1 MFNIGLP
8 ELLIIVAI
16 ALIVFGPN
24 KLPELAKAFGRAMR
38 EFKKATEEV
47 KESFEA
53 ETKDLEEIKH
63 TLTDEN
69 LLADLAEQ
77 VSSSEPTPEEASTH
91 PEPPAPAETSPL
103 EAAPTQTV
111 GERRERKRKKSLRGE
126 KKELLPMDE
135 KKLPLT
141 SHLQELRKRLILS
154 FIAVGIGFILCYT
167 FADSIFNILAAPL
180 MKVMPKGGSL
190 IFISVAE
197 AFFTYMKV
205 AFIAGIILTSP
216 FILYQIW
223 AFIAPG
229 LYQKEKKY
237 VVPFV
242 LGGSFFFALG
252 VLFGYFVAI
261 PVGFKFLLGY
271 ATDFIKPMP
280 SMKEYLSF
288 SIKFLLAFGL
298 VFEFPV
304 VLVLLARIG
313 IIDAKMLAR
322 QRKYAIL
329 LIFIF
334 AAAVTPSPDLI
345 SQVLMALPLMGLY
358 ELSILLSK
366 IFGKKSAPIPPESD
380 VKKTESPAST

>member
-1 MFNIGLP
+1 
-8 ELLIIVAI
+8 
-16 ALIVFGPN
+16 
-24 KLPELAKAFGRAMR
+24 
-38 EFKKATEEV
+38 
-47 KESFEA
+47 
-53 ETKDLEEIKH
+53 
-63 TLTDEN
+63 
-69 LLADLAEQ
+69 
-77 VSSSEPTPEEASTH
+77 
-91 PEPPAPAETSPL
+91 
-103 EAAPTQTV
+103 
-111 GERRERKRKKSLRGE
+111 
-126 KKELLPMDE
+126 MDE

-141 SHLQELRKRLILS
+141 AHLQELRKRLILS
-154 FIAVGIGFILCYT
+154 FIAVGVGFVLCYA
-167 FADSIFNILAAPL
+167 FAESIFNILASPL
-180 MKVMPKGGSL
+180 IKVMPAGGSL
-190 IFISVAE
+190 IFTSVAE

-205 AFIAGIILTSP
+205 AFIAGLILTSP

-223 AFIAPG
+223 AFVAPG

-242 LGGSFFFALG
+242 LGGSLFFAMG
-252 VLFGYFVAI
+252 VLFGYFIAI
-261 PVGFKFLLGY
+261 PIGFKFLLGY

-313 IIDAKMLAR
+313 VIDAKMLAR

-345 SQVLMALPLMGLY
+345 SQILMALPLIGLY

-366 IFGKKSAPIPPESD
+366 LFGKKSAPIQSA
-380 VKKTESPAST
+380 T

>member
-1 MFNIGLP
+1 
-8 ELLIIVAI
+8 
-16 ALIVFGPN
+16 
-24 KLPELAKAFGRAMR
+24 
-38 EFKKATEEV
+38 
-47 KESFEA
+47 
-53 ETKDLEEIKH
+53 
-63 TLTDEN
+63 
-69 LLADLAEQ
+69 
-77 VSSSEPTPEEASTH
+77 
-91 PEPPAPAETSPL
+91 
-103 EAAPTQTV
+103 
-111 GERRERKRKKSLRGE
+111 
-126 KKELLPMDE
+126 MDE

-154 FIAVGIGFILCYT
+154 FIAIGAGFIFCYA

-180 MKVMPKGGSL
+180 IKMMPTGGSL

-205 AFIAGIILTSP
+205 AFIAGLILTSP
-216 FILYQIW
+216 FVLYQIW
-223 AFIAPG
+223 AFVAPG
-229 LYQKEKKY
+229 LYRHEKRY

-242 LGGSFFFALG
+242 LAGSFFFALG
-252 VLFGYFVAI
+252 ILFGYFVAL

-271 ATDFIKPMP
+271 ATDFIKPLP

-313 IIDAKMLAR
+313 VVDAKTLAR

-334 AAAVTPSPDLI
+334 AAVMTPPDLI

-358 ELSILLSK
+358 ELSILLSR
-366 IFGKKSAPIPPESD
+366 IFGKKSPP
-380 VKKTESPAST
+380 VQSTP